1 VVRPV
6 PAAIDTLR
14 ARRDWEIEVG
24 WPKAGEEIE
33 RQRPET
39 RTVGAP
45 LGDWGAETPRRG
57 SGREVKGSS
66 WGEPALVTSSK
77 RPSRSSGSGE
87 PRKRGGCV
95 PTPASRGGIGVG
107 SRSNAAKGIGS
118 SSLTADCRG

>member
-39 RTVGAP
+39 RNVGASSDDVLRWETGGRKP
-45 LGDWGAETPRRG
+45 LAE
-57 SGREVKGSS
+57 EV
-66 WGEPALVTSSK
+66 
-77 RPSRSSGSGE
+77 
-87 PRKRGGCV
+87 
-95 PTPASRGGIGVG
+95 VG
-107 SRSNAAKGIGS
+107 K
-118 SSLTADCRG
+118 